1 MTKTPLILLA
11 GPTAVGKTESS
22 IALAK
27 ALNGEIISADS
38 MQVYRGLDVGSAK
51 ITREEMQ
58 GVPHHLID
66 ILDPREEF
74 HVMAFQNLARNA
86 IEEIQSRGKVPVVT
100 GGTGFYIQALLYG
113 VEFSSD
119 VDQEYRDSLWALHD
133 EKGPEVLHQML
144 SEVDPDTAENLSPNN
159 VKRVIRSLEFYHV
172 NHMPISEH
180 NRIER
185 ERTSPYEFRY
195 FVLTMD
201 REKLYER
208 IDLRV
213 DLMMKAGLLEEVK
226 KLKENGS
233 VPEDT
238 AMQGIGYKEI
248 LHHLNDPEGYPLD
261 QAVDDIKKNTR
272 HFAKRQLTWFRREKE
287 VIWVDKD
294 KFSDQNELIQY
305 LIGESKKIL

>member
-1 MTKTPLILLA
+1 MTNTPLILLA
-11 GPTAVGKTESS
+11 GPTAVGKTECS

-51 ITREEMQ
+51 ITPDEMQ

-66 ILDPREEF
+66 ILSPREEF
-74 HVMAFQNLARNA
+74 HVMAFQTLAREA
-86 IEEIQSRGKVPVVT
+86 IEDIRSRGKVPIVA

-113 VEFSSD
+113 IEFSSE

-144 SEVDPDTAENLSPNN
+144 SEVDPETAKNLSANN

-172 NHMPISEH
+172 NHFPISEH
-180 NRIER
+180 NRIEH
-185 ERTSPYEFRY
+185 ERTSPYAFKY

-201 REKLYER
+201 REKLYRR

-213 DLMMKAGLLEEVK
+213 DLMMKAGLLKEVQS
-226 KLKENGS
+226 LKEKGS
-233 VPEDT
+233 MPDDT

-248 LHHLNDPEGYPLD
+248 LHHLNEPEGYPLD
-261 QAVDDIKKNTR
+261 LAVEDIKKNTR

-294 KFSDQNELIQY
+294 KFADQSELIQY

>member
-1 MTKTPLILLA
+1 MTKKPLILLA

-51 ITREEMQ
+51 ITKEEMQ

-74 HVMAFQNLARNA
+74 HVMAFQSLAREA
-86 IEEIQSRGKVPVVT
+86 AEDIWSRGKVPIVT

-113 VEFSSD
+113 VEFSTD
-119 VDQEYRDSLWALHD
+119 VDQEYRDSLWKLCD
-133 EKGPEVLHQML
+133 EKGPEELHRML
-144 SEVDPDTAENLSPNN
+144 AEVDPETAENLSANN

-172 NHMPISEH
+172 NQMPISEH
-180 NRIER
+180 NRMER
-185 ERTSPYEFRY
+185 ERTSPYDFKY

-208 IDLRV
+208 IGLRV

-226 KLKENGS
+226 ALKEQGS
-233 VPEDT
+233 MPEDT

-248 LHHLNDPEGYPLD
+248 LHHLNDPENYPLD
-261 QAVDDIKKNTR
+261 LAVDDIKKNTR

-294 KFSDQNELIQY
+294 SFADQAALIQY

>member
-38 MQVYRGLDVGSAK
+38 MQVYIGLNVGSAK

-86 IEEIQSRGKVPVVT
+86 IEEIQSRGKVPIVT

-172 NHMPISEH
+172 NQMPISEH

-185 ERTSPYEFRY
+185 ERTSPYDFRY

>member
-1 MTKTPLILLA
+1 MTKKPLILLA

-27 ALNGEIISADS
+27 VLNGEIISADS

-51 ITREEMQ
+51 ITKEEMQ

-74 HVMAFQNLARNA
+74 HVMAFQSLAREA
-86 IEEIQSRGKVPVVT
+86 AEDIWSRGKVPIVT

-119 VDQEYRDSLWALHD
+119 VDQEYRDSLRKLCD
-133 EKGPEVLHQML
+133 EKGPEELHRML
-144 SEVDPDTAENLSPNN
+144 AEVDPETAEKLSANN

-172 NHMPISEH
+172 NQMPISEH
-180 NRIER
+180 NRMER
-185 ERTSPYEFRY
+185 ERTSPYDFKY

-208 IDLRV
+208 IGLRV
-213 DLMMKAGLLEEVK
+213 DLMMKAGFLEEVK
-226 KLKENGS
+226 ALKEQGS
-233 VPEDT
+233 MPEDT

-248 LHHLNDPEGYPLD
+248 LHHLNDPENYPLD
-261 QAVDDIKKNTR
+261 LAVDDIKKNTR

-294 KFSDQNELIQY
+294 SFADQAALIQY